1 MPFSTHGKKRLLI
14 VLRERPDRH
23 SQWSSDS
30 LFPASDSHQVSGFI
44 QAIHQHVEI
53 NKSAVRLPLLKDP
66 LSPNCIER
74 LPQLKPTGKTVA
86 RALIIHRE
94 DMASPHASQQGVLRR
109 PAPDSSKLHQAP
121 KKLFVTFPRKLVKVN
136 PALYDGAAYFN
147 HSASLLKVE
156 AQRLDFFRLGVCQI
170 LRARKTVTHRTSVLL
185 PENLE
190 DARRV
195 LRPPALSPGW
205 RGSFEKRLAKAAS
218 MAKDLQLSG
227 GKASCSGP

>member
-1 MPFSTHGKKRLLI
+1 MPWPGPISRRSSPRSMPFSTHGKKRLLI

-109 PAPDSSKLHQAP
+109 PAPDSSKLHQARRRSSSS
-121 KKLFVTFPRKLVKVN
+121 LSR
-136 PALYDGAAYFN
+136 
-147 HSASLLKVE
+147 ASSSRSTRPYTM
-156 AQRLDFFRLGVCQI
+156 ARL
-170 LRARKTVTHRTSVLL
+170 
-185 PENLE
+185 
-190 DARRV
+190 
-195 LRPPALSPGW
+195 
-205 RGSFEKRLAKAAS
+205 
-218 MAKDLQLSG
+218 
-227 GKASCSGP
+227 